1 MIKAHDPAATP
12 VATDLD
18 PATIFETDWQ
28 IYRTLVDNNLLFHQ
42 EVSDVLVREITARFS
57 AGFRFLDLAC
67 GDADVMSRA
76 LRKTT
81 VDHYLGVDLSP
92 QALEIAAKN
101 MEDASFEARL
111 EQIDILTTL
120 FENPDT
126 YDVIWCG
133 LCLHHFQSSEEK
145 TQVFSAIHSA
155 LSSNGVF
162 FSFEPVLP
170 EGMSLDA
177 FNRQNRQKFREDW
190 SPPLTEL
197 QFERLMI
204 HIETCDFPETAHGWL
219 TAGRAAGF
227 STAEELFAIPNGGYC
242 RLFRFNR

>member
-1 MIKAHDPAATP
+1 MINAHDSNATP

-18 PATIFETDWQ
+18 PATIFETNWQ
-28 IYRTLVDNNLLFHQ
+28 IYRALVDNNLLFHQ
-42 EVSDVLVREITARFS
+42 EVSEILIQEMAARFS
-57 AGFRFLDLAC
+57 GRFRFLDLAC

-92 QALEIAAKN
+92 QALEIARKN
-101 MEDASFEARL
+101 LNDAPFDARL
-111 EQIDILTTL
+111 QQIDILTTL
-120 FENPDT
+120 SENPGI

-133 LCLHHFQSSEEK
+133 LCLHHFQSIEEK

-170 EGMSLDA
+170 DGISLEI
-177 FNRQNRQKFREDW
+177 FNRQNRQQSRKDW
-190 SPPLTEL
+190 SPPLTEE
-197 QFERLMI
+197 QFERLMT

-227 STAEELFAIPNGGYC
+227 SAAEELFAIPNGGYC
-242 RLFRFNR
+242 RLFRFEQ

>member
-1 MIKAHDPAATP
+1 MINAHDPTATP

-42 EVSDVLVREITARFS
+42 EVSEILVQEMTTRFS
-57 AGFRFLDLAC
+57 GGFRFLDLAC

-92 QALEIAAKN
+92 QALAIAAKN
-101 MEDASFEARL
+101 MEDAPFDARM
-111 EQIDILTTL
+111 EQMDILTTL
-120 FENPDT
+120 SENPGT

-133 LCLHHFQSSEEK
+133 LCLHHFQSIEEK

-170 EGMSLDA
+170 EGISLEIFDRR
-177 FNRQNRQKFREDW
+177 NRQQFRKDW
-190 SPPLTEL
+190 SPPLTEE
-197 QFERLMI
+197 QFERLMT

-227 STAEELFAIPNGGYC
+227 SSAEELFAIPDGGYC
-242 RLFRFNR
+242 RLFRFEQ

>member
-1 MIKAHDPAATP
+1 MINAHNPTATP
-12 VATDLD
+12 VAIDLD

-42 EVSDVLVREITARFS
+42 EVSEILVQEMTTRFS
-57 AGFRFLDLAC
+57 GGFRFLDLAC

-76 LRKTT
+76 LRKTA
-81 VDHYLGVDLSP
+81 VKNYLGVDLSP
-92 QALEIAAKN
+92 QALAIAAKN
-101 MEDASFEARL
+101 MEDAPFDARM
-111 EQIDILTTL
+111 EQMDILTTL
-120 FENPDT
+120 SENPGT

-133 LCLHHFQSSEEK
+133 LCLHHFQSIEEK

-162 FSFEPVLP
+162 FSVEPVLP
-170 EGMSLDA
+170 EGISLEIFD
-177 FNRQNRQKFREDW
+177 RQNRQKFRKDW
-190 SPPLTEL
+190 SPPLTEE
-197 QFERLMI
+197 QFERLMT

-227 STAEELFAIPNGGYC
+227 SSAEELFAIPNGGYC
-242 RLFRFNR
+242 RLFRFEQ

>member
-1 MIKAHDPAATP
+1 MINAHNPTATP

-42 EVSDVLVREITARFS
+42 EVSEILVQEMTTRFS
-57 AGFRFLDLAC
+57 GGFRFLDLAC

-76 LRKTT
+76 LRKTA
-81 VDHYLGVDLSP
+81 VKNYLGVDLSP
-92 QALEIAAKN
+92 QALAIATKN
-101 MEDASFEARL
+101 MEDAPFDARL

-120 FENPDT
+120 SENPAT

-145 TQVFSAIHSA
+145 RRVFSAIRSA
-155 LSSNGVF
+155 LTSNGVF

-170 EGMSLDA
+170 EGKSIKI
-177 FNRQNRQKFREDW
+177 FNRQNRQQFRKDW
-190 SPPLTEL
+190 SPPLTEE
-197 QFERLMI
+197 QFERLMT

-219 TAGRAAGF
+219 IAGRAAGF
-227 STAEELFAIPNGGYC
+227 SAAEELFSIPNGGYC
-242 RLFRFNR
+242 RLFRLEQ

>member
-1 MIKAHDPAATP
+1 MINAHDPTATP

-28 IYRTLVDNNLLFHQ
+28 IYRTLVDNNLLFHK
-42 EVSDVLVREITARFS
+42 EVSETLVQEMTTRFS
-57 AGFRFLDLAC
+57 GAIRFLDLAC

-76 LRKTT
+76 LRKTA
-81 VDHYLGVDLSP
+81 VKDYLGVDLSP
-92 QALEIAAKN
+92 QALEIARKN
-101 MEDASFEARL
+101 MNDAPFDARL

-120 FENPDT
+120 CENPGT

-133 LCLHHFQSSEEK
+133 LCLHHFQSIEEK

-170 EGMSLDA
+170 EGISLEI
-177 FNRQNRQKFREDW
+177 FNRQNRQQFRKDW
-190 SPPLTEL
+190 SPPLTEE
-197 QFERLMI
+197 QFERLMT

-227 STAEELFAIPNGGYC
+227 SSAEELLAIPNGGYC
-242 RLFRFNR
+242 RLFRFEQ